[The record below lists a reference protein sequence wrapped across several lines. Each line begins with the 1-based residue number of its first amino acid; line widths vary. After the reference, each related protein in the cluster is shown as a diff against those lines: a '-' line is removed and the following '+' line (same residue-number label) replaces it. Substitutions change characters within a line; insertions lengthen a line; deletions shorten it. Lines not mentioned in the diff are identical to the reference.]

1 MVSDDF
7 KLIKNTKHRST
18 ITIDQLSKLSSL
30 GPTQTSG
37 WIQGQHL
44 PAQSSDID
52 ELELAAP
59 RLQSDQPHL
68 FQRGASEMS

>member
-1 MVSDDF
+1 M
-7 KLIKNTKHRST
+7 IKNTKQRST
-18 ITIDQLSKLSSL
+18 IAIDQPSKLSSL

-52 ELELAAP
+52 ELELAAAACRRRAAP
-59 RLQSDQPHL
+59 SVRPAAPLPT
-68 FQRGASEMS
+68 RRI